1 MSALKQSGSRS
12 GQCCAWMGS
21 GWLAFGL
28 IVSAILVLD
37 RVTKIAIA
45 ESMPYGASESVI
57 GGFFNLV
64 HVRNRGI
71 AFSMFADAPPW
82 FRDMVLPAVSL
93 AAIVVIVAALRQRAI
108 MHPLSR
114 IGLALILAGAAGN
127 LCDRLLYG
135 YVTDFLDIYV
145 GSYHWPAFNVAD
157 SALTVGA
164 ILLIWDSFADWRS
177 GQSSPNA

>member
-1 MSALKQSGSRS
+1 MSALKSSRSRS
-12 GQCCAWMGS
+12 GQCCAWMGP

-28 IVSAILVLD
+28 IAGAILVLD

-45 ESMPYGASESVI
+45 ETMPYRASESVI

-71 AFSMFADAPPW
+71 AFSMFADAAPW
-82 FRDMVLPAVSL
+82 FRDIALPAVSVV
-93 AAIVVIVAALRQRAI
+93 AIVVIVAALRKPAM
-108 MHPLSR
+108 MHPVSR
-114 IGLALILAGAAGN
+114 TALALILAGAAGN
-127 LCDRLLYG
+127 LYDRLRYG
-135 YVTDFLDIYV
+135 YVTDFLDFYV

-164 ILLIWDSFADWRS
+164 ILLILDSFGDRRP
-177 GQSSPNA
+177 GPSPARA